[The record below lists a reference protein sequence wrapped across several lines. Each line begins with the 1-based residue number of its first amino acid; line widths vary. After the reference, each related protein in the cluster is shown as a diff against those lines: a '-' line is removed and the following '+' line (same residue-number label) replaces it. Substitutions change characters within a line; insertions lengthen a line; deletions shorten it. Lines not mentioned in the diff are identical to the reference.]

1 MVPRHGAQTVDLA
14 TGARVSTLHL
24 NCSPQ
29 GNHKCR
35 ATISTSPRKEILS
48 HYVETEYGNNSNGP
62 LPLPCDV
69 DLFCKVLV
77 EMAAN
82 NAPQLGWGFAYGSCS
97 PFNTRHCVHGTQYMG
112 KGYGS
117 YAALTPSSL
126 IKMN

>member
-1 MVPRHGAQTVDLA
+1 MSKNKLA
-14 TGARVSTLHL
+14 PKGYFPVYVGLEKKRFNIKTKYANLPLFTMLL
-24 NCSPQ
+24 
-29 GNHKCR
+29 
-35 ATISTSPRKEILS
+35 ED
-48 HYVETEYGNNSNGP
+48 VETEYGNNSNGP